1 MQHSITLKFLS
12 IYQLQNIFSQM
23 ESQAKMTEIFLNNK
37 RNLFEKKYILYFN
50 LQATYQWNING
61 ISIIFIF

>member
-50 LQATYQWNING
+50 LQATYQ
-61 ISIIFIF
+61 